1 MRVAIVA
8 LHLSTALGSIH
19 TQLLGAIELA
29 LGKTVL
35 TCTLGYTNS
44 ADDATKNVVLFAA
57 YAHRKSIFGAA
68 QEECRGSACSTLE
81 WWLGLLAQLGIAV
94 VKHGADEAVYIIVAQ
109 IFLAVLLAIGSCLAL
124 LVDVT
129 ENNRLFLV
137 FLDVDNHLLIVGHRI
152 INTFGCLLRHWDRR
166 ENLLD
171 FLLHLINID
180 IAHNNYCLQVRAI
193 PLLIIV
199 AQVLIREVVYD
210 VHRADRHTVFVLG
223 SLINLGHSLLHESLN
238 GHTGTTCAPLFVN
251 NTTLLIDFGI
261 LKQQIVTPVM
271 QNQQTRVDNALA
283 LQWGRTYVINRLVYR
298 GIGIEIGTEL
308 NADGLAPGNNA
319 KFLTLSWEVLGA
331 VECHVL
337 KEVGKSA
344 LTWLLKYRTYALGN
358 VEIGKASLLC
368 IVADII
374 GHAILKLTL
383 AYCRVL
389 WQALSYCRN
398 RQQHQS

>member
-8 LHLSTALGSIH
+8 LHLNTALGSIH
-19 TQLLGAIELA
+19 TQLLGAIKLA

-44 ADDATKNVVLFAA
+44 ADDAAKNVVLFAA
-57 YAHRKSIFGAA
+57 YAHRKSIFGAT
-68 QEECRGSACSTLE
+68 QEECRSATCGTLE
-81 WWLGLLAQLGIAV
+81 WWLGLLAQLSIAV

-109 IFLAVLLAIGSCLAL
+109 IFLAVLLAVWGCLAL
-124 LVDVT
+124 LIDVT

-137 FLDVDNHLLIVGHRI
+137 FLDVDNHLLIVGHWI
-152 INTFGCLLRHWDRR
+152 VNTLSSLLGHGDRR

-171 FLLHLINID
+171 FLLHLINIY

-199 AQVLIREVVYD
+199 AQVLIREVIYD
-210 VHRADRHTVFVLG
+210 IHRADRHTIFVLG

-251 NTTLLIDFGI
+251 NTTLLVNLSIFE
-261 LKQQIVTPVM
+261 QQIVAPIV
-271 QNQQTRVDNALA
+271 QNQQTRVDNALTF
-283 LQWGRTYVINRLVYR
+283 QWGRAYVINGLVYR
-298 GIGIEIGTEL
+298 GVGVEIGTEL
-308 NADGLAPGNNA
+308 NADGLAPRNNA
-319 KFLTLSWEVLGA
+319 QLLTLSGEVLGA

-344 LTWLLKYRTYALGN
+344 LTWLLKYRTYSLGN
-358 VEIGKASLLC
+358 VEISKACLFC

-374 GHAILKLTL
+374 GHAVLKLTL

-389 WQALSYCRN
+389 WQTLSHCRN